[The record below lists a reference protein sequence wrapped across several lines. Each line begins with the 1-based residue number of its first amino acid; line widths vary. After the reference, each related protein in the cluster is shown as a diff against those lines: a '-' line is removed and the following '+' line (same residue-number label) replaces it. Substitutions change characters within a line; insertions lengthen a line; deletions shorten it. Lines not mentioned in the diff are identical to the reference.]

1 MDQLMRAQAPV
12 KVTSL
17 ADDAVFG
24 PQYDQEFDFTMV
36 FNNTI
41 LTILPAALLIA
52 ACPAYILSSF
62 GNAPV
67 TSKKKPLFY
76 KLVH

>member
-1 MDQLMRAQAPV
+1 MDQLTRAQAPAEA
-12 KVTSL
+12 TWL
-17 ADDAVFG
+17 ADDGVFG
-24 PQYDQEFDFTMV
+24 PQYGQEFDFSMV

-62 GNAPV
+62 GKSPV
-67 TSKKKPLFY
+67 TSKTRPVLY
-76 KLVH
+76 KLVR